1 MLNASLSEVETG
13 KAVAERDSLE
23 PTFQPALQEA
33 LQEQLVDRTAA
44 VLEHAVDELKQAKS
58 LAEQELTKAI
68 AGFREI
74 FTTVPVEMRSNVLLK
89 QAWAVHQALEVVRSL
104 DAALLHLEHEHGSA
118 KRQPHLAA

>member
-1 MLNASLSEVETG
+1 MLNASLSKVETA
-13 KAVAERDSLE
+13 KAVAQRDSLE
-23 PTFQPALQEA
+23 QTFQPALQEA

-68 AGFREI
+68 AGFRQI

-104 DAALLHLEHEHGSA
+104 NAALVHLEQEHGST
-118 KRQPHLAA
+118 KRPQNLAA

>member
-1 MLNASLSEVETG
+1 MLNASLSKVETA
-13 KAVAERDSLE
+13 KAVAQRDSLE
-23 PTFQPALQEA
+23 QTFQPALQEA

-68 AGFREI
+68 AGFRKI

-104 DAALLHLEHEHGSA
+104 NAALVHLEQEHGST
-118 KRQPHLAA
+118 KRPQNLAA

>member
-1 MLNASLSEVETG
+1 MLNLAISKVETG
-13 KAVAERDSLE
+13 TAALVQDSLE
-23 PTFQPALQEA
+23 QTYQPAVQEA

-68 AGFREI
+68 AGFRQI
-74 FTTVPVEMRSNVLLK
+74 FTTVPVELRSNVLLK

-104 DAALLHLEHEHGSA
+104 DAALAHLENEHGSA
-118 KRQPHLAA
+118 GRQRNLAA